1 MSEFD
6 VCIIGAGP
14 AGIAAAMRAWDFGKQ
29 VCIVEKGP
37 LGGSGVHNGALSSKT
52 LWELSR
58 DYINACRRDRGYIA
72 ENVEID
78 FPHVVN
84 CVHRAIGEKV
94 SQISE
99 QFAALSQ
106 PRPGCPNCI
115 SLVRGS
121 ARFLDSNTLFVEG
134 NESSRSLKITA
145 RNFIIATGSRPRTL
159 DGITVDGSLI
169 MTSDNMMDLT
179 SFPRSMVIL
188 GTGIVGCEF
197 ATIFANFGQ
206 TKVYLI
212 DRADRILPFE
222 DEDVSRVC
230 STNLEAKGVTIHHRA
245 KLLSM
250 EVINDQVEYTI
261 EHHTGGKETIR
272 VERAVISVGRVPNIL
287 GLDLDKAG
295 VVVNEQGC
303 ITNNNMQTSVS
314 HIYTIG
320 DVSTDKALVSIG
332 EIQGRYA
339 IEHIY
344 ESTDNVPSYDNL
356 STIMFLDPE
365 VAAIGLNEQ
374 QAQDSR
380 IPYRVSVYGYS
391 LVNRAIAMRATDGF
405 VKLLVTDDE
414 DMRILGMRVLGAH
427 ASTTI
432 EAVSLM
438 MKQDRSICDL
448 AELLHPHPAVTEGVQ
463 ECARMLLGTSIYKP
477 QVFQSDLR
485 LSRVTYSD

>member
-1 MSEFD
+1 MS
-6 VCIIGAGP
+6 
-14 AGIAAAMRAWDFGKQ
+14 R
-29 VCIVEKGP
+29 
-37 LGGSGVHNGALSSKT
+37 GVS
-52 LWELSR
+52 
-58 DYINACRRDRGYIA
+58 
-72 ENVEID
+72 
-78 FPHVVN
+78 
-84 CVHRAIGEKV
+84 
-94 SQISE
+94 
-99 QFAALSQ
+99 
-106 PRPGCPNCI
+106 
-115 SLVRGS
+115 
-121 ARFLDSNTLFVEG
+121 
-134 NESSRSLKITA
+134 
-145 RNFIIATGSRPRTL
+145 
-159 DGITVDGSLI
+159 
-169 MTSDNMMDLT
+169 
-179 SFPRSMVIL
+179 
-188 GTGIVGCEF
+188 
-197 ATIFANFGQ
+197 
-206 TKVYLI
+206 
-212 DRADRILPFE
+212 
-222 DEDVSRVC
+222 
-230 STNLEAKGVTIHHRA
+230 
-245 KLLSM
+245 
-250 EVINDQVEYTI
+250 
-261 EHHTGGKETIR
+261 
-272 VERAVISVGRVPNIL
+272 
-287 GLDLDKAG
+287 
-295 VVVNEQGC
+295 
-303 ITNNNMQTSVS
+303 NNNMQTSVS

-438 MKQDRSICDL
+438 MKQDRSVCDL